1 MKTVT
6 LKKAADIVRGLE
18 AYISNEMKFKSF
30 VRVSVYSNFT
40 MKDSHEEA
48 NKSAWRT
55 IESFSQLVH
64 LQYKIR
70 QLIAHNNALHGI
82 NALLNREAELNKI
95 RAYLTNCVIQSEN
108 IGDEYENV
116 EEAENALQNR
126 RERILNN
133 ESGNDRYGQ
142 SVVSACVLMDD
153 DVKKIKDMIN
163 KIKLDLQEIK
173 DHVQKINFSTMVEI
187 DDESAAILNEIGLMK

>member
-1 MKTVT
+1 
-6 LKKAADIVRGLE
+6 
-18 AYISNEMKFKSF
+18 
-30 VRVSVYSNFT
+30 

-108 IGDEYENV
+108 IGYEYENV